1 MNWNLFN
8 AIILVAII
16 PIVALCLYKIIQYK
30 KDKMSQYIYWY
41 ILLSN
46 FVIIQVILIDS
57 GITKMYPLL
66 LLFYMPF
73 QFLCP
78 TLFTAFAYA
87 YIERAEVFKKYRTYF
102 LIPFF
107 LFFGLYTFFKLNVLM
122 GYSYLPARSVAK
134 FNAVWDENSALA
146 FALMAA
152 IWNYRTIKKYENS
165 IGSLPYQ
172 IVQRKTQWLKK
183 MYFYMVF
190 LCLLWLGVIIGIKV
204 IDGWSGHG
212 PYYPL
217 WGLFIV
223 FYYGLFFLGKKH
235 LNEIKHKKELQK
247 TTFKSINDNFQI
259 SALQHIF
266 NETELLSIHESRYDV
281 TEILGY
287 FATSL
292 FDKKNETEVVWDITK
307 NCIAKLGLEDCVVYF
322 WNENQEVLQQK
333 AAYGSKNFGNKKVL
347 SPIEIQLGKGI
358 VGTAGKNKKWE
369 LVNDVEKDNRY
380 LLDDKKRRSELAVP
394 LVYEDRLLGVLDS
407 ESSKKD
413 FFTERHLLLF
423 QLIAKLTATKLAQI
437 NTASSFTLTNDNI
450 YYKELLNWFEK
461 EKPYLNPSLSL
472 VLVSEY
478 LNISA
483 GYLSQIVNTL
493 GGMNF
498 SEFINLYRVN
508 ESKKMLT
515 GLSFSNYTIVSI
527 GLEAGFNSK
536 SVFYTAFK
544 KRTGLTPSEYRQ
556 QQLMLS

>member
-1 MNWNLFN
+1 M
-8 AIILVAII
+8 
-16 PIVALCLYKIIQYK
+16 
-30 KDKMSQYIYWY
+30 
-41 ILLSN
+41 
-46 FVIIQVILIDS
+46 
-57 GITKMYPLL
+57 G
-66 LLFYMPF
+66 
-73 QFLCP
+73 
-78 TLFTAFAYA
+78 
-87 YIERAEVFKKYRTYF
+87 
-102 LIPFF
+102 
-107 LFFGLYTFFKLNVLM
+107 YTFL
-122 GYSYLPARSVAK
+122 SARSVAQ

-146 FALMAA
+146 FALIAA
-152 IWNYRTIKKYENS
+152 IWNYRIIKKYENS
-165 IGSLPYQ
+165 MGNLPYQ

-183 MYFYMVF
+183 IYTLMVV
-190 LCLLWLGVIIGIKV
+190 LCLLWLGVIIGIKL
-204 IDGWSGHG
+204 IDNWHGHG

-223 FYYGLFFLGKKH
+223 FYYGLFFLGEKH
-235 LNEIKHKKELQK
+235 LNEIQNKKELQK
-247 TTFKSINDNFQI
+247 RTFNAINDNFQI

-307 NCIAKLGLEDCVVYF
+307 NCIAKLGLEDCVLYL
-322 WNENQEVLQQK
+322 WDEDQKILQQK
-333 AAYGSKNFGNKKVL
+333 AAYGNKNYENKKVL
-347 SPIEIQLGKGI
+347 SSIEIELGKGI
-358 VGTAGKNKKWE
+358 VGWVGKNKKWE
-369 LVNDVEKDNRY
+369 LVRDVAKDNRY
-380 LLDDKKRRSELAVP
+380 LLDDKKRSSELAVP

-423 QLIAKLTATKLAQI
+423 QLIAKLTATKLAQLDS
-437 NTASSFTLTNDNI
+437 TASFKLSDDNI
-450 YYKELLNWFEK
+450 YYKKLLHWFET
-461 EKPYLNPSLSL
+461 EKPYLNPYLNL